1 MNSYTV
7 KVCVTDNM
15 DKKHYSEKIWGI
27 FLKDDF
33 FKKNR
38 MAMEKTD
45 LIA

>member
-33 FKKNR
+33 FKNR